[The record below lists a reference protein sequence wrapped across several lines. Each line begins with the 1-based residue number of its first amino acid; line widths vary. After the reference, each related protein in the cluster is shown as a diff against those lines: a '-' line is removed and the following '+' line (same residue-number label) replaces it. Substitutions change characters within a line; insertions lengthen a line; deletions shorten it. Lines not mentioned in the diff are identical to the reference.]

1 MVMRKRG
8 RSFSRRSAKR
18 PVQWVTNSE
27 AWDGNNHNAYVANS
41 LTKIR
46 LLETGTSQA
55 LIGADTYL
63 MAQRFTVLRIVGDF
77 DYLSTAAAA
86 EVRWTFGVILVDE
99 VGSTG
104 DAINPTV
111 TSNADK
117 SWLYL
122 AHGEV
127 GANVAGDAGNTLSQ
141 QPFPNAGHIDIRV
154 KRVMRPD
161 QQLTLV
167 FAAGGDGFTRTNIR
181 CLVSRV
187 A

>member
-1 MVMRKRG
+1 M
-8 RSFSRRSAKR
+8 
-18 PVQWVTNSE
+18 P
-27 AWDGNNHNAYVANS
+27 
-41 LTKIR
+41 
-46 LLETGTSQA
+46 
-55 LIGADTYL
+55 
-63 MAQRFTVLRIVGDF
+63 QRFTVMRIVGDF
-77 DYLSTAAAA
+77 DYLNTAGAT
-86 EVRWTFGVILVDE
+86 EIRWTLGVILVDE

-104 DAINPTV
+104 DSVNPTV

-127 GANVAGDAGNTLSQ
+127 GSNVAGNGANCLSMN
-141 QPFPNAGHIDIRV
+141 PRDNAGHIDIRV
-154 KRVMRPD
+154 KRIMRPD

-167 FAAGGDGFTRTNIR
+167 FAAGGDGTTRTNIR